1 MKIKDY
7 FFSFLICYFF
17 FQIFEFLFSY
27 AFEPLV
33 NFVGDTIFN
42 IDYTFTKDGYGS
54 GDNTFSYLE
63 TFCMLCT
70 SILLAF
76 PIAYFIKKKEI
87 GNTVK
92 HYFIVL
98 LRVYL
103 AFYMLVYGLSKILPM
118 QFPPLT
124 LHRLSESYGES
135 SPMGLAWTFMQYSPY
150 YTAFTG
156 FAEVLGGLL
165 LLNRKTITLG
175 TIILTGVLANVVMMN
190 FCYDIPVKLFS
201 AHMLIA
207 CLILLSTDG
216 KRIYDFFILNKT
228 TEPKQFHPISTNTK
242 KAKTFSIVTISLK
255 VVFVIGISL
264 LFGFQYYEMAGSDN
278 KVPSIYGIYEV
289 IPSKESTK
297 TYKTFIFD
305 KYDMA
310 TIRFSDENK
319 ISYNSSI
326 DKTKKIISL
335 KPWDK
340 TKHKEE
346 QFTYTEMKN
355 TLLLHT
361 KDSVK
366 IYLKKKSKEDL
377 LLINRGFHWIN
388 ERPFNR

>member
-1 MKIKDY
+1 MKIKHY
-7 FFSFLICYFF
+7 FLSFLVCYFL
-17 FQIFEFLFSY
+17 FQIFEFLFSF

-42 IDYTFTKDGYGS
+42 IDYTFTKNGYGS

-63 TFCMLCT
+63 TFCMLCV
-70 SILLAF
+70 SLILAF

-87 GNTVK
+87 GNNVK
-92 HYFIVL
+92 HYFIIL

-118 QFPPLT
+118 QFPPLS
-124 LHRLSESYGES
+124 LLQLSESYGES

-165 LLNRKTITLG
+165 LLNRKTVTLG
-175 TIILTGVLANVVMMN
+175 TVILTGVLANVVMMN

-201 AHMLIA
+201 THMLIA
-207 CLILLSTDG
+207 CLILLSKDG
-216 KRIYDFFILNKT
+216 KRMYDFFILNKT
-228 TEPKQFHPISTNTK
+228 TEPKQFHVISTNSK
-242 KAKTFSIVTISLK
+242 KAKTFSIVTTSLK
-255 VVFVIGISL
+255 AVLVASISL
-264 LFGFQYYEMAGSDN
+264 LFGFQYYEMADSDN
-278 KVPSIYGIYEV
+278 KIPILYGIYEV
-289 IPSKESTK
+289 APSKENTK
-297 TYKTFIFD
+297 MYKTIIFD

-319 ISYNSSI
+319 ISYSSSI
-326 DKTKKIISL
+326 DKTKKIIRL

-340 TKHKEE
+340 SKHQEE

-366 IYLKKKSKEDL
+366 IYLKKKSKDDL
-377 LLINRGFHWIN
+377 LLVNRGFHWIN
-388 ERPFNR
+388 ESPFNR